1 MAPDITIAAGM
12 EEGTMPGLLP
22 GAILYII
29 IPTGDGAFESAILH
43 REAGMQG
50 VRYGVLAILLA
61 GHTGGMNMKTA
72 VTGDGTGTTTHVIF
86 RETDMTTGAML
97 KKTDATLKRTGI
109 VIDVMLKKTGAE
121 IALTVMVIDVTM
133 QVKSARMDRELSTG
147 RPGKKGTRA
156 AGQNLPE
163 AIQLLVVLT

>member
-1 MAPDITIAAGM
+1 
-12 EEGTMPGLLP
+12 
-22 GAILYII
+22 
-29 IPTGDGAFESAILH
+29 
-43 REAGMQG
+43 
-50 VRYGVLAILLA
+50 
-61 GHTGGMNMKTA
+61 MNMKTA

-147 RPGKKGTRA
+147 RPELTGSGKITSIQTVMVMPTARPIRAGKKGTRA